1 MSSERESSREAIPPA
16 TERSCPV
23 DVRNDT
29 GKMVDVFVGYRFD
42 EDSYKQFWKIEG
54 MAKEEI
60 RRSVFTARYV
70 TGLGTGHCYWF
81 ISLVADGIW
90 YASRSDKQCDL
101 KAVDQDKPVLLS
113 FTLDNLRIGCPES
126 SGCDTPIH

>member
-1 MSSERESSREAIPPA
+1 MSPEQYSLDGGNFPS

-23 DVRNDT
+23 DIRNDT
-29 GKMVDVFVGYRFD
+29 GKILDVFVGYRFS
-42 EDSYKQFWKIEG
+42 EDSYKGFWRIEG

-60 RRSVFTARYV
+60 RRNVFTARYL
-70 TGLGTGHCYWF
+70 TGLGSGHCYWF
-81 ISLVADGIW
+81 ISLVVNGIW

-101 KAVDQDKPVLLS
+101 KAEDQDKPVLLS

-126 SGCDTPIH
+126 SGCDTPIR